1 MIFYKRKQKKIE
13 LVARPGKEFDIK
25 KLCSLFSYIYFLRS
39 RLRDADRFWFE
50 NDAEYEVMAEDEIAY
65 FRDIKLSDVIRQT
78 TGIDQGEI
86 QASVFEW
93 QNGDPC
99 PQVWPLTHFFCIEI
113 MELEPSFKCFFQQL
127 D

>member
-1 MIFYKRKQKKIE
+1 M
-13 LVARPGKEFDIK
+13 
-25 KLCSLFSYIYFLRS
+25 LF

-50 NDAEYEVMAEDEIAY
+50 NDAEYEVMDEDEIAY

-99 PQVWPLTHFFCIEI
+99 PQVGPLTHFLYRNHGTGTLI
-113 MELEPSFKCFFQQL
+113 
-127 D
+127 

>member
-1 MIFYKRKQKKIE
+1 M
-13 LVARPGKEFDIK
+13 
-25 KLCSLFSYIYFLRS
+25 LFG
-39 RLRDADRFWFE
+39 LRDADRFWFE

-99 PQVWPLTHFFCIEI
+99 PQVWPLTHF
-113 MELEPSFKCFFQQL
+113 L
-127 D
+127 